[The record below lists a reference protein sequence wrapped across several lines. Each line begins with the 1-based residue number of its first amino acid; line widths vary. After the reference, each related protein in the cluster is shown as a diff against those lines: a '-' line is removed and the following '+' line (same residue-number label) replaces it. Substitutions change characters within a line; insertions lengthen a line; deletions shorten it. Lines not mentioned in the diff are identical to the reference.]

1 MMTTLSVII
10 PDFQFGSSTMLS
22 SILEF
27 EGETSTIF
35 LPYDHLQREFE
46 VNDVHKTIIN
56 NKHASAVVFLLTFPM
71 QSNNNNSSTSAV
83 CSNCSR

>member
-1 MMTTLSVII
+1 MMTTLSVTI
-10 PDFQFGSSTMLS
+10 PDFQFGSRTMLS

-35 LPYDHLQREFE
+35 LLYDDLQKEFE

-56 NKHASAVVFLLTFPM
+56 NNHASAVVFLLTFPM
-71 QSNNNNSSTSAV
+71 QSNNNNSTSV
-83 CSNCSR
+83 VYSNCSR